1 MYVVTKRAKEKV
13 TFTHVL
19 RVEVTFFI
27 SFIVR
32 R

>member
-13 TFTHVL
+13 TFTRVV

-27 SFIVR
+27 FSIVR